1 MGNQAS
7 KVIDRTRERKSKRKP
22 TTNRRRSTI
31 TLGAQSY
38 VSHTGSAQ
46 SQGNYDWIDEN
57 QMTALSERAIH
68 AALKAAATSSTSSSS
83 PDPAATPAPPRR
95 KSITEFFTRRK
106 MSVARPSED
115 EYREYDRLQRQSARK
130 ANIWAPVESP
140 MVIVDSGTGNG
151 IWALETASQFGRAQ
165 VLGMDIRPP
174 PEQQGGPK
182 NLRYVE
188 ANVMETWPMADN
200 AVDFIFQRNMGQ
212 VIHQDMWPKVLKE
225 MFRVLK
231 PGGYIELVESDLWH
245 HNAGPVQQAF
255 DAFFQEQCKELCLD
269 FTFTE
274 TLPEKIEQAGFST
287 LDHRSLDIPVGEWP
301 QESEL
306 KQFGFIN
313 KETQKAFLRNRKYF
327 YVSKWGIS
335 VEEYDLAV
343 QELLDEFDEYHG
355 FTRFHCWTATK
366 PTL

>member
-1 MGNQAS
+1 M
-7 KVIDRTRERKSKRKP
+7 TRLKRKTTASAP
-22 TTNRRRSTI
+22 TGRRRSTI

-38 VSHTGSAQ
+38 VSHVGSIH

-57 QMTALSERAIH
+57 QMTALSEHAIH
-68 AALKAAATSSTSSSS
+68 AALKAAAATSSSS
-83 PDPAATPAPPRR
+83 PSDHAPLPPATPRR

-106 MSVARPSED
+106 QSFARPSED
-115 EYREYDRLQRQSARK
+115 EYREYDRLQRQHYLLKSARK
-130 ANIWAPVESP
+130 ANVWAPVESP
-140 MVIVDSGTGNG
+140 KVIVDSGTGNG
-151 IWALETASQFGRAQ
+151 IWALEMASYFGQAQ
-165 VLGMDIRPP
+165 VLGIDIRPP
-174 PEQQGGPK
+174 PEQQSGPK
-182 NLRYVE
+182 NLRFVE
-188 ANVMETWPMADN
+188 ANIMETWPMADN

-212 VIHQDMWPKVLKE
+212 VIQKEMWPKVLQE

-255 DAFFQEQCKELCLD
+255 DAFLQEQCKELCLD

-274 TLPEKIEQAGFST
+274 TLSQKIEEVGFSK

-301 QESEL
+301 QEPEL

-313 KETQKAFLRNRKYF
+313 KETQKAFLRNRKHF

-335 VEEYDLAV
+335 VEEYELAV
-343 QELLDEFDEYHG
+343 QELLEEFDEYQG

-366 PTL
+366 PAA